1 MSVRVVRVGVQRV
14 ARLHRV
20 SVAILTS
27 APQAPSLADS
37 LSQIVAGDSPVVVID
52 CLGIEVLDPAGR
64 EAILDAHRELVRSA
78 RHLLVVNLPHPQVA
92 VLREHG
98 VDVSATEDVRYADD
112 QDDAPRGADY
122 RQANTGC
129 S

>member
-20 SVAILTS
+20 SVAILTT
-27 APQAPSLADS
+27 APHAPLLADS
-37 LSQIVAGDSPVVVID
+37 LSEIVAGDSPVVVID
-52 CLGIEVLDPAGR
+52 CLGIEALDPAGR
-64 EAILDAHRELVRSA
+64 EAVLDAHRELQRSA
-78 RHLLVVNLPHPQVA
+78 RHLLVVNLPQPDVA

-98 VDVSATEDVRYADD
+98 VDVSATEDVRYAE
-112 QDDAPRGADY
+112 QLDAPRGADY